1 MEKIKLSDLIGAGT
15 VSVVQKVTINME
27 SFSREP
33 VFEGCASDI
42 PDGYKNFVVNGI
54 AAENDT
60 LKIEFEDF
68 INETE

>member
-54 AAENDT
+54 AAENNT
-60 LKIEFEDF
+60 LKIRVTVF
-68 INETE
+68 